1 MKASWHRRLWQD
13 RRGQGSVEFMVMMI
27 IILFVMMAF
36 VSISFL
42 GSDMLT
48 VRYASY
54 VGARGYLVREPL
66 WQDGAK
72 QIGKLVVQNTG
83 NMRGRP
89 ACGDQGISWAVQVK
103 EFIPLPILWG
113 DEGKSWLERETC
125 LKAREPRESGDNV
138 AYWNPGS

>member
-1 MKASWHRRLWQD
+1 MSSAWVQRLRRDQ
-13 RRGQGSVEFMVMMI
+13 RGQATVEFMVMMI

-36 VSISFL
+36 VSICFL

-66 WQDGAK
+66 WQDGAR

-83 NMRGRP
+83 NMQGRP
-89 ACGDQGISWAVQVK
+89 ACGDQGIKWAVQVK
-103 EFIPLPILWG
+103 EFFPLPILWG
-113 DEGKSWLERETC
+113 ENGKSWLERETC